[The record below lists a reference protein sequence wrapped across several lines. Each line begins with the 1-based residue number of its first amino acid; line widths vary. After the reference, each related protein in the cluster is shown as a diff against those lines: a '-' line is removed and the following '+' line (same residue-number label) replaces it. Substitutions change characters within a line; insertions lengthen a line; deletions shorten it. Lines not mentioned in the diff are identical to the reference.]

1 MNFEVEG
8 QRRPLPSG
16 VELAIYRT
24 MQHALV
30 AVRGDEDEPA
40 TVQLRYL
47 PTAIDLE
54 VRGLPIEGS
63 GAAAAVAAARERV
76 TAQGGSFT
84 IAPSPRRDECCGPI
98 CRWSWAVADQS
109 VVRRVVAHRWFDR
122 ALAIGFSVIT
132 LTQLFGDPN
141 ATHSAPAA
149 LLVVALCSTLV
160 VRGRHPVAAVA
171 VFAAGVVA
179 AAVAN
184 FKKQANSP
192 RRGSPGDVHP
202 RLLVRRACALP
213 ARAVRGHRAHER
225 RAGGHGLLRVP
236 ERGDRL
242 PHDRALVGRSVG
254 RSAGGGEW

>member
-1 MNFEVEG
+1 M
-8 QRRPLPSG
+8 
-16 VELAIYRT
+16 
-24 MQHALV
+24 
-30 AVRGDEDEPA
+30 
-40 TVQLRYL
+40 QLRYL

-84 IAPSPRRDECCGPI
+84 IHSEFRRDECCGPI
-98 CRWSWAVADQS
+98 CRWWAVADQS

-184 FKKQANSP
+184 FEGNFPPDA
-192 RRGSPGDVHP
+192 G
-202 RLLVRRACALP
+202 
-213 ARAVRGHRAHER
+213 AR
-225 RAGGHGLLRVP
+225 
-236 ERGDRL
+236 
-242 PHDRALVGRSVG
+242 
-254 RSAGGGEW
+254 